1 MKKLQETL
9 LTINKKIKF
18 GETWWH
24 KTLSASA
31 IRKQVSRCC
40 INFPQELTCQILTN
54 QITKIGC
61 RAWPTRYHGES
72 KVTAFPTSKNWLDFQ
87 VRGQFEIKILLGQLI
102 STTYFLCILK
112 KWTWACDHLETCN
125 LSADNLNLVSK
136 SVCISAPKLLFIAR
150 KCEKNKHQFP
160 CGADGR
166 SEGVGVR
173 SRDYQIF

>member
-1 MKKLQETL
+1 MCNRLQYSCKRWSCSTENNRQSDFKKLQETL

-31 IRKQVSRCC
+31 ISKQVSRCC
-40 INFPQELTCQILTN
+40 INFPQELTCRILTN

-87 VRGQFEIKILLGQLI
+87 VRTQFEIKNFIRAAHKHNL
-102 STTYFLCILK
+102 FPMHFK
-112 KWTWACDHLETCN
+112 KMN
-125 LSADNLNLVSK
+125 LSLRSFGNL
-136 SVCISAPKLLFIAR
+136 
-150 KCEKNKHQFP
+150 
-160 CGADGR
+160 
-166 SEGVGVR
+166 
-173 SRDYQIF
+173 

>member
-1 MKKLQETL
+1 MSVIFKSVWYARNFEYSCKRWSCSTENNRQSDLKKIQETL

-31 IRKQVSRCC
+31 ISKQVSRCY
-40 INFPQELTCQILTN
+40 INFRQELTCQILTN

-72 KVTAFPTSKNWLDFQ
+72 KVTAFSTSKNWLDFQ

-102 STTYFLCILK
+102 NTTYFLCI
-112 KWTWACDHLETCN
+112 
-125 LSADNLNLVSK
+125 
-136 SVCISAPKLLFIAR
+136 
-150 KCEKNKHQFP
+150 
-160 CGADGR
+160 
-166 SEGVGVR
+166 
-173 SRDYQIF
+173 